1 MCVRPSVTGKTSHIF
16 PFLDVLASIKPV
28 QVSPTGPPI
37 PLVKTWSTQNP
48 HSLLGLVY
56 EWKLIAFKPVYVS
69 WQENTK
75 SNFQT
80 CTKED
85 PKNVKRMKRSQGREK
100 LQLQKTCINHAMS
113 GKQTIHVCYCSRI
126 NFSWNI
132 DIINK
137 KKNKNVRTASSQEKR
152 KNHKNLYFGSFSPD

>member
-1 MCVRPSVTGKTSHIF
+1 MCPSVCHRQDISYFSIF
-16 PFLDVLASIKPV
+16 RCASINRTCSCK
-28 QVSPTGPPI
+28 SNWYPI
-37 PLVKTWSTQNP
+37 PLVQT
-48 HSLLGLVY
+48 HSLLVY

-85 PKNVKRMKRSQGREK
+85 PKNFKRMKRSQGREK

-113 GKQTIHVCYCSRI
+113 GKQTILVCYCSRI